1 VFVEILMVD
10 GCLEMVGM
18 VVMVMNEIG
27 GNIEL

>member
-18 VVMVMNEIG
+18 AVMVMNEIG